1 MKLDYDL
8 YVNRIISWIDK
19 RFPLTKLWQSHM
31 SQYYAPKNFNF
42 WYYFGSLALL
52 VFSIQL
58 LSGIWLAM
66 FYNPSSVEA
75 FDSVEYI
82 MRDIRYGW
90 LIRYVHSTGAS
101 FFFIVIYLHIFRGL
115 IYGSYKKPRELL
127 WMIGVII
134 FLCLL
139 AECFF
144 GYLLPWG
151 NMSFWGAQVITSLFG
166 AIPLV
171 GNQLVEWI
179 RGDYTVSNV
188 TLNRFFSIHVSAMPI
203 IFLILITFHLIALHE
218 VGSLNPDGIEI
229 KENKDNDGRPLDGI
243 PMHPYYSIKDLFG
256 FSVFFILFFYVVFFI
271 PDFFGF
277 FIEAPNFTPADQLV
291 TPEHIAPVWYMT
303 PYYAILRAIPNKL
316 LGIIAMG
323 ASIAVLFI
331 LPWLDRSEV
340 KSIRY
345 KGYLSKI
352 ALLLFII
359 SFFIL
364 GYLGMEPP
372 SAEKTL
378 LAQVCSFIYFSFF
391 VLMPIYSSIEKC
403 KEVPKRVK

>member
-1 MKLDYDL
+1 MYNKITHNFINWVD
-8 YVNRIISWIDK
+8 S
-19 RFPLTKLWQSHM
+19 RFPLSKLWKEHM

-52 VFSIQL
+52 VFGIQII
-58 LSGIWLAM
+58 SGIWLTM
-66 FYNPSSVEA
+66 FYNPSSTEA

-82 MRDIRYGW
+82 MRDVKYGW
-90 LIRYVHSTGAS
+90 LIRYIHSTGAS
-101 FFFIVIYLHIFRGL
+101 FFFIVVYLHIFRGL
-115 IYGSYKKPRELL
+115 MYGSYRKPRELL
-127 WMIGVII
+127 WIIGVII

-166 AIPLV
+166 AIPMI
-171 GNQLVEWI
+171 GEPLVEWI
-179 RGDYTVSNV
+179 RGDYAVSGA
-188 TLNRFFSIHVSAMPI
+188 TLNRFFSVHVSAMPLL
-203 IFLILITFHLIALHE
+203 FLILIGMHLVALHE

-229 KENKDNDGRPLDGI
+229 KENKNEQGIPLDGI
-243 PMHPYYSIKDLFG
+243 PMHPYYTIKDIFG
-256 FSVFFILFFYVVFFI
+256 FSVFFIFFFFVILFI

-277 FIEAPNFTPADQLV
+277 FLEAPNFTPADQLA

-316 LGIIAMG
+316 LGIVAMG
-323 ASIAVLFI
+323 ASIAILFV
-331 LPWLDRSEV
+331 LPWLDKSPV

-345 KGYLSKI
+345 KGLLSKM
-352 ALLLFII
+352 ALGLFVI

-372 SAEKTL
+372 SEGKTL
-378 LAQVCSFIYFSFF
+378 LAQICSFIYFAFF
-391 VLMPIYSSIEKC
+391 LLMPIYSLKDKC
-403 KEVPKRVK
+403 KNLPKRVK

>member
-1 MKLDYDL
+1 MYKNTTQKILK
-8 YVNRIISWIDK
+8 WIDN
-19 RFPLTKLWQSHM
+19 RFPLSKMWKEHM
-31 SQYYAPKNFNF
+31 SEYYAPKNFNF

-52 VFSIQL
+52 IFGMQV
-58 LSGIWLAM
+58 LSGIWLTM
-66 FYNPSSVEA
+66 FYNPSSLEA

-82 MRDIRYGW
+82 MRDVKFGW

-115 IYGSYKKPRELL
+115 LYGSYKKPRELL
-127 WMIGVII
+127 WIIGVII

-166 AIPLV
+166 AIPII
-171 GNQLVEWI
+171 GDSLVEWI
-179 RGDYTVSNV
+179 RGDFTVSGV
-188 TLNRFFSIHVSAMPI
+188 TLNRFFSIHVSAVPI
-203 IFLILITFHLIALHE
+203 IFLILIVSHLMALHE

-229 KENKDNDGRPLDGI
+229 KENKNEKGIPIDGI
-243 PMHPYYSIKDLFG
+243 PMHPYYTVKDLFG
-256 FSVFFILFFYVVFFI
+256 FSVFAVLFFSVVFFI
-271 PDFFGF
+271 PDFFGY
-277 FIEAPNFTPADQLV
+277 FIEAPNFTPADPLA

-316 LGIIAMG
+316 IGVIAMG
-323 ASIAVLFI
+323 ASIAILFA
-331 LPWLDRSEV
+331 LPWLDKSPV

-345 KGYLSKI
+345 KGILSKM
-352 ALLLFII
+352 ALSIFII

-372 SAEKTL
+372 SDGKTL
-378 LAQVCSFIYFSFF
+378 LAQICSFIYFAFF
-391 VLMPIYSSIEKC
+391 LLMPIYSSMDKC
-403 KEVPKRVK
+403 KEIPKRVNKK